1 MPALHGYSPAAVLAR
16 LCRKSSPLARAE
28 RLTLD
33 RDCRSV
39 IIVPTSLIVSTHN
52 RRLHEM
58 HKPAQEKPAK
68 DLPQSGYAVVVDGQI
83 KTEFKTKEGAQNGA
97 RDLKR
102 RFPMLQIKVYD
113 AETKLI
119 QEIELVRA

>member
-1 MPALHGYSPAAVLAR
+1 ML
-16 LCRKSSPLARAE
+16 
-28 RLTLD
+28 
-33 RDCRSV
+33 
-39 IIVPTSLIVSTHN
+39 
-52 RRLHEM
+52 
-58 HKPAQEKPAK
+58 KPVQ
-68 DLPQSGYAVVVDGQI
+68 DLPQSGYAVVVDGQV

-119 QEIELVRA
+119 QDIELARA